1 MINWHRLFGLFLT
14 DFFTDSPFDV
24 ELEKDLS
31 SKRQFLDVV
40 IIRRNHDIPFSSVPD
55 GLEDLADHNLLSYK
69 SLGEPFD
76 DWAVKELTGHYV
88 NYRKQVSPALNRLL
102 PEQDFRL
109 FGVSTRFPEKLH
121 REVALRCLKAGVY
134 ELCRGTDSI
143 RIIVLSEIAEG
154 EHNAI
159 WRLFSYDREVVLQAK
174 QQYQVRQRE
183 MSTIVQ
189 QLFENYQREKFNMA
203 YTVED
208 FQKDYVREHLDLLSA
223 DDRLQGLSPDDR
235 LKGLSPDD
243 RLHGLSPDD
252 RLDGLSPDD
261 RLQGLTPD
269 DIVNHLSRADL
280 EKLMEKLEK
289 NFISRK

>member
-14 DFFTDSPFDV
+14 DFFTDSPFVV

-31 SKRQFLDVV
+31 SKRQLLDVV
-40 IIRRNHDIPFSSVPD
+40 IIRRNHDTPFTAVPD

-88 NYRKQVSPALNRLL
+88 NYRKQISSKRKRLL
-102 PEQDFRL
+102 SEENFRL
-109 FGVSTRFPEKLH
+109 FGVSTRFPEKLN
-121 REVALRCLKAGVY
+121 REVALRRLKPGVY
-134 ELCRGTDSI
+134 ELCRGTDTI
-143 RIIVLSEIAEG
+143 RIIVLSEIVDG

-208 FQKDYVREHLDLLSA
+208 FQKDYVREHLDLLSP

-235 LKGLSPDD
+235 LQGLSPDDRLQGLSPDD
-243 RLHGLSPDD
+243 RLHGLS
-252 RLDGLSPDD
+252 S
-261 RLQGLTPD
+261 D
-269 DIVNHLSRADL
+269 DIVKHLSRADL
-280 EKLMEKLEK
+280 EKLMEQLQKDFSSGK
-289 NFISRK
+289 